1 MDSDQALLL
10 EPNEF
15 IVFEYLPNTSSTSQ
29 IHLKN
34 PSSSNLAYKLKTNSP
49 VSYTVRPTQGILGP
63 YEEKSISVTLQCTKT
78 VPDIQKDKFLILYTK
93 TSFPTDCPM
102 SELSKFWQITSVK
115 SVKSAKLSV
124 QVVENTVNTIQHFV
138 DFTRDEP
145 SVVEESG
152 TNEEKKKK
160 EQKSILDEIS
170 RFELKMPVVANYNLK
185 LITFVSLV
193 LGIFYC
199 IA

>member
-15 IVFEYLPNTSSTSQ
+15 ITFEYLPNTSATSL

-34 PSSSNLAYKLKTNSP
+34 PSSCHLAYKLKTNSP

-63 YEEKSISVTLQCTKT
+63 YEKKSINVTLQCTKT
-78 VPDIQKDKFLILYTK
+78 IPDIQKDKFLILYTK

-102 SELSKFWQITSVK
+102 TELSEFWRVTNPK
-115 SVKSAKLSV
+115 SVKNAKLSV
-124 QVVENTVNTIQHFV
+124 QVVENTLNTIQHFV
-138 DFTRDEP
+138 DFTRDE
-145 SVVEESG
+145 SDNMEKSG
-152 TNEEKKKK
+152 KYEEKKKV
-160 EQKSILDEIS
+160 QKSILDEIS
-170 RFELKMPVVANYNLK
+170 RFELKMPVVTNYNLK
-185 LITFVSLV
+185 LITIVSLV
-193 LGIFYC
+193 LGFFYC